1 MRPRERGKVES
12 PTEDAALLCLE
23 SRESCEGTD
32 GESLACF
39 AVSIGAVAF
48 LTSCGAPTPPVGA
61 LGAARQTPVVARRAT
76 NGDLLYAITTGNK
89 YVYAVTYPTITLVN
103 KLGPFSNGG
112 QLSLCVDSTSGN
124 VYVLDPGANYAP
136 GEIYIYQHGS
146 TSPIRMLPAPRA
158 ASNCAVDPASA
169 DLAVLTHDGQLA
181 IYRHSRGTAH
191 QYSLASDGPSFCA
204 YGDSGNLYIVGN
216 RPGPGDW
223 FGVFVR
229 GTLHD
234 IVLYERIRQ
243 SVRIQWH
250 SGSVVATTLAEGW
263 PQDYHQEVY
272 SIKPEASYKTHM
284 RSFAIDR
291 RKSREEPNRTTAFWV
306 QGDTLVA
313 PDHDLGA
320 LDFWKYPQGGDP
332 QRSARL
338 KSADGYFIG
347 IVVSR

>member
-1 MRPRERGKVES
+1 VK
-12 PTEDAALLCLE
+12 
-23 SRESCEGTD
+23 
-32 GESLACF
+32 SLAF
-39 AVSIGAVAF
+39 FTLSIGAVAF
-48 LTSCGAPTPPVGA
+48 LASCGAPTPAVDA
-61 LGAARQTPVVARRAT
+61 LGAAAHTRVVARQAT
-76 NGDLLYAITTGNK
+76 NADLLYAITTGNK
-89 YVYAVTYPTITLVN
+89 YVYAVTYPAIALVN
-103 KLGPFSNGG
+103 RLGPFSNGG
-112 QLSLCVDSTSGN
+112 QLSLCVDSNSGN

-136 GEIYIYQHGS
+136 GEIYIYEHGS
-146 TSPIRMLPAPRA
+146 TSPIRMLPAPRGA
-158 ASNCAVDPASA
+158 WNCAVDPASA

-191 QYSLASDGPSFCA
+191 EYSFASDGPSVCT

-216 RPGPGDW
+216 RPGTGDW

-229 GTLHD
+229 GKLHF
-234 IVLYERIRQ
+234 IALYERIRQ
-243 SVRIQWH
+243 SVGIQWR
-250 SGSVVATTLAEGW
+250 SGSVVATALTVDW

-272 SIKPEASYKTHM
+272 LIKPEASYKTHM

-291 RKSREEPNRTTAFWV
+291 GKSREEPNKTTAFWV

-347 IVVSR
+347 IVMSR